1 MKTRSLIALSALLV
15 LGACVNATPYQLAGR
30 GGEGFV
36 DQQLEVGKYR
46 VTFKGNTLVERAT
59 AENYVLYRAA
69 EVTLAAGYDHFL
81 LADQTADALS
91 SYYSTGFNSG
101 FGGGHFG
108 RGFFY
113 GGGFGGFGGF
123 GGGFGG
129 ITTSN
134 TRERQSYVVGAV
146 IQAARGPKPADNAQA
161 YDARSVI
168 ESIGPALVRPK
179 AKG

>member
-1 MKTRSLIALSALLV
+1 MKTGALIALSAVLV

-36 DQQLEVGKYR
+36 DQQLEAGKYR

-69 EVTLAAGYDHFL
+69 EVTLAAGFDHFV
-81 LADQTADALS
+81 LADQTSDALS
-91 SYYSTGFNSG
+91 SYYSTGYNSG
-101 FGGGHFG
+101 FGGGGFG
-108 RGFFY
+108 GGGFFY
-113 GGGFGGFGGF
+113 GGGFGGFGGS
-123 GGGFGG
+123 GFGG
-129 ITTSN
+129 ITTTN
-134 TRERQSYVVGAV
+134 TRERQAYVVGAV
-146 IQAARGPKPADNAQA
+146 IQAGRGPKPADNAKA

>member
-1 MKTRSLIALSALLV
+1 MNIRPLIALSALLV
-15 LGACVNATPYQLAGR
+15 LSACVSATPYQLAGR

-36 DQQLEVGKYR
+36 DQQLEAGKYR

-69 EVTLAAGYDHFL
+69 EITLASGNDHFV

-91 SYYSTGFNSG
+91 SYYSTGYNSG
-101 FGGGHFG
+101 FGGGGFG
-108 RGFFY
+108 HGGGFFY
-113 GGGFGGFGGF
+113 GGGFGGV
-123 GGGFGG
+123 GGFGG
-129 ITTSN
+129 ISTSS

-146 IQAARGPKPADNAQA
+146 IETGRGPKPANNAQA

-168 ESIGPALVRPK
+168 ESIGPAVLRPK